1 MSRHLRTTA
10 RAAAATRPAVQPRLA
25 ASARFASSSSSSQ
38 PEASS
43 SSSKAAAPSPPA
55 AEVAKGKAPAAPKG
69 KPPATDPYA
78 VPPLSRP
85 LGTPIPPSSDPQ
97 TRAQRL
103 DQMLDQTRR
112 KEERKA
118 LVKEA
123 TQGYFHDYHL
133 ARKANGGKL
142 WVAPPVLI
150 REDRAL
156 YFPDISGK
164 ALTGGTVHTT
174 DLFRGRVS
182 LVSIVNTRVSEEHV
196 QSFVEPVLEDW
207 AGQPGFNYVQIN
219 HQPNALK
226 GLLISLFV
234 SSLKRTIP
242 EDRWGSYLISSGEW
256 SEFDVSRPLGIEN
269 KLLGYVYLVDENAKV
284 RWAGCAQA
292 TPKETEDLRRAAAV
306 LVRRHAGESG
316 AGAAAPKTE

>member
-1 MSRHLRTTA
+1 MSRHLRTLVRSAGTA
-10 RAAAATRPAVQPRLA
+10 RVVVQPRVLA
-25 ASARFASSSSSSQ
+25 APVRFASSAPPPPQ

-43 SSSKAAAPSPPA
+43 SKATPPA
-55 AEVAKGKAPAAPKG
+55 PAPPTPAPTPAADAKGKKAAKG
-69 KPPATDPYA
+69 DPYA

-85 LGTPIPPSSDPQ
+85 LGTPIPPSSDPK
-97 TRAQRL
+97 TRQERI
-103 DQMLDQTRR
+103 DQMLDKKRR

-156 YFPDISGK
+156 YFPDVSGK
-164 ALTGGTVHTT
+164 ALTGNVVHTT

-196 QSFVEPVLEDW
+196 QSYVEPVLEDW

-256 SEFDVSRPLGIEN
+256 SEFDVSQPLGIEN

-292 TPKETEDLRRAAAV
+292 TPKEREDLRRAAAV
-306 LVRRHAGESG
+306 LLRRHAGEST
-316 AGAAAPKTE
+316 APKTE

>member
-1 MSRHLRTTA
+1 MSRHVRTLA
-10 RAAAATRPAVQPRLA
+10 RGAYAARPAAPRLA
-25 ASARFASSSSSSQ
+25 TSARFASSTPPQ

-43 SSSKAAAPSPPA
+43 SKAAAATPASSKAASPG
-55 AEVAKGKAPAAPKG
+55 AKGKAPA
-69 KPPATDPYA
+69 PADPYA

-85 LGTPIPPSSDPQ
+85 LGTPLPPTTDAK
-97 TRAQRL
+97 TRQQRL
-103 DQMLDQTRR
+103 DDMLSPARR

-150 REDRAL
+150 REDHAL

-164 ALTGGTVHTT
+164 ALTGAQVHTT

-207 AGQPGFNYVQIN
+207 AGQQGFNYVQIN

-242 EDRWGSYLISSGEW
+242 EERWGSYLISSGEW

-306 LVRRHAGESG
+306 LVRRHVAEIKEKE
-316 AGAAAPKTE
+316 AGADAETKSE